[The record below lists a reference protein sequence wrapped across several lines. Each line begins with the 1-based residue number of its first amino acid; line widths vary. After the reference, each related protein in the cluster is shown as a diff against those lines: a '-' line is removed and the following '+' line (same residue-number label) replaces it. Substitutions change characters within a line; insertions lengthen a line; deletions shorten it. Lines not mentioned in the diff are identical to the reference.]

1 MNLSNPSFDA
11 VIKMDKR
18 LDELQNEVKQLEK
31 EYGFSEKHVQF
42 YRETKGKQPP
52 PPQQT
57 KKGTTTTT
65 TKPST
70 KTHQPKN
77 ATLKDK
83 RFGDLPSIEAEP
95 LPQVKPKP
103 EIDLAWQNANK
114 VKPSLEPFFEKET
127 FMPTYID
134 QKDFQCKPVFCSD
147 YGYFYNYMSSFG
159 LNHNKQHKV

>member
-1 MNLSNPSFDA
+1 MNLSQPSFDA

-18 LDELQNEVKQLEK
+18 LEELQNEVMQLEK

-42 YRETKGKQPP
+42 YKETQGQAKKETKR
-52 PPQQT
+52 T
-57 KKGTTTTT
+57 
-65 TKPST
+65 T

-83 RFGDLPSIEAEP
+83 RFGALPTIEAEP
-95 LPQVKPKP
+95 LPPVKPKP

-114 VKPSLEPFFEKET
+114 VKPSLEAFYEKET
-127 FMPTYID
+127 FMPTYVD
-134 QKDFQCKPVFCSD
+134 QKDFQCKPIFCSD

-159 LNHNKQHKV
+159 LNYNKQNKI